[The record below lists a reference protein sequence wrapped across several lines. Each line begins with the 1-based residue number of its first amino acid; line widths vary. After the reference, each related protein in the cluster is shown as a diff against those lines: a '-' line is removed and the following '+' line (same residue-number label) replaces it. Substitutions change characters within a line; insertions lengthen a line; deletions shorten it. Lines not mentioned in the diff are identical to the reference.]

1 MPLNCLLRGIFTL
14 YLVRRLASIDG
25 QAWPFLFPSP
35 LLMKTLLSPLLFLGL
50 LTPLTSAQDL
60 PVNDDGTPAVES
72 FSGQPST
79 QAPGSLPTHFN
90 AGNGFAGNTFDIT
103 PNVDIEITGMD
114 FHARNLNLYD
124 IDVYYKLDTS
134 VGFEQ
139 IASAWTLLGSATG
152 IQGNGSGVGSFADL
166 SGNGVVFSAGQKYG
180 IYMDNSNYS
189 TSGGIYYT
197 NGVTTPET
205 YSNADVTLEAYS
217 GTQSPAFTG
226 GAPFTPRIWN
236 GTLYYDG
243 GAGSGPSIEVRNLV
257 AGSTCEIVLSNGTA
271 GGGAVVG
278 YSLHGSGPISSPFGD
293 VYLSRPYKMI
303 NMTYDANGDSS
314 LSLLVPGVTSGV
326 NVWVHAVDLG
336 SSTLTNALALTIQ

>member
-1 MPLNCLLRGIFTL
+1 
-14 YLVRRLASIDG
+14 
-25 QAWPFLFPSP
+25 
-35 LLMKTLLSPLLFLGL
+35 MKTLLSPLLFLGL
-50 LTPLTSAQDL
+50 LSPLTNAQDL
-60 PVNDDGTPAVES
+60 PVADDGTPFMES

-79 QAPGSLPTHFN
+79 QAPGSLTTHFN
-90 AGNGFAGNTFDIT
+90 GGNGFAGNTFDIT
-103 PNVDIEITGMD
+103 PNVDIEITGID
-114 FHARNLNLYD
+114 FHARNLNFYD
-124 IDVYYKLDTS
+124 IDVYYKLNTS

-139 IASAWTLLGSATG
+139 TASAWTLLGSAIG

-180 IYMDNSNYS
+180 ICMDNSNYS

-205 YSNADVTLEAYS
+205 FSNADVTLEAYS

-226 GAPFTPRIWN
+226 SPYTPRVWN

-243 GAGSGPSIEVRNLV
+243 GTAGGPFLEVGNLV
-257 AGSTCEIVLSNGTA
+257 AGSACDVVLSNGTA
-271 GGGAVVG
+271 GGGAIVG
-278 YSLHGSGPISSPFGD
+278 YSLHGSGPIASPFGD
-293 VYLSRPYKMI
+293 VYLSRPYRTI
-303 NMTYDANGDSS
+303 NMTFDANGDSS
-314 LSLLVPGVTSGV
+314 LSLSVPGNASGV